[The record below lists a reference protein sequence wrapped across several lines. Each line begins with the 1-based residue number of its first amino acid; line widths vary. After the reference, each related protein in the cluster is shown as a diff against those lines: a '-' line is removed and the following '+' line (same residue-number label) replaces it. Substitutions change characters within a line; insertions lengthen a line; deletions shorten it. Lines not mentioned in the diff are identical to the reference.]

1 MKNRKTGKAIA
12 AAAML
17 TIAAMTMPMQTV
29 SAEDIVDDPYNVVV
43 LGDSISTG
51 YGLEDSSKSY
61 VSVLEHHMNQKVTN
75 LAKDGTTSSEL
86 LQSLQGDST
95 MQSAVAGADIIVVTI
110 GANDI
115 LQPVLNNDV
124 VKVDDYDNVYDLA
137 NAIKDNQIAFQKYL
151 RANMPTAVANA
162 NTNIDS
168 IILQLKSTNDHAKL
182 VFQTVYDPLSVDQ
195 DDTGLSSNALSMLS
209 TFSNGQ
215 MYQYLNGSA
224 NGGTYI
230 PVGLNQNLQTHA
242 QNGEIYLADVYN
254 IFLHHAWTNVNIAN
268 ADVHPTATGHAAIA
282 NLLIDSGYF
291 PTVTNTAGDIDGD
304 GNVAFA
310 DAVAVLTEY
319 ARVAAGNEAQFNPA
333 QKKSADVNGDGMI
346 DVSDAVGIL
355 VYYAKQAAG
364 QTPSFNP

>member
-1 MKNRKTGKAIA
+1 MKNRKTGRAIA

-17 TIAAMTMPMQTV
+17 TIAAMTMPMPTV
-29 SAEDIVDDPYNVVV
+29 SAADDVDPYSVVV

-51 YGLEDSSKSY
+51 YGLEDSSKAY
-61 VSVLEHHMNQKVTN
+61 VSILEQHMNQKVTN

-86 LQSLQGDST
+86 LQSLQGDSA
-95 MQSAVAGADIIVVTI
+95 MQGAVAGADVIVVTI

-115 LQPVLNNDV
+115 LQPVLHNDV
-124 VKVDDYDNVYDLA
+124 VKVDDYADVYQLA
-137 NAIKDNQIAFQKYL
+137 NAIKNNQIAFQKYL

-162 NTNIDS
+162 NANIDS

-195 DDTGLSSNALSMLS
+195 DDTGLSENALSMLNAFS
-209 TFSNGQ
+209 TGQ

-242 QNGEIYLADVYN
+242 QNGDIYLANVYDT
-254 IFLHHAWTNVNIAN
+254 FLHHAWTNVNIAN
-268 ADVHPTATGHAAIA
+268 ADVHPTVAGQEAIA

-291 PTVTNTAGDIDGD
+291 PTVTNSTGDVDGD
-304 GNVAFA
+304 GKVTVS

-319 ARVAAGNEAQFNPA
+319 ARVAAGNEEQFSDA
-333 QKKSADVNGDGMI
+333 QKSKANVNNDTKI
-346 DVSDAVGIL
+346 DVADAVGIL
-355 VYYAKQAAG
+355 TYYAKQAAG
-364 QTPSFNP
+364 QTPSFS

>member
-1 MKNRKTGKAIA
+1 M
-12 AAAML
+12 
-17 TIAAMTMPMQTV
+17 
-29 SAEDIVDDPYNVVV
+29 
-43 LGDSISTG
+43 
-51 YGLEDSSKSY
+51 
-61 VSVLEHHMNQKVTN
+61 
-75 LAKDGTTSSEL
+75 
-86 LQSLQGDST
+86 
-95 MQSAVAGADIIVVTI
+95 
-110 GANDI
+110 
-115 LQPVLNNDV
+115 

-230 PVGLNQNLQTHA
+230 PVGLNQNLETHA

-304 GNVAFA
+304 GNVAVS

>member
-1 MKNRKTGKAIA
+1 MKNRKTGRAIA

-17 TIAAMTMPMQTV
+17 TIAAMTMPMPTV
-29 SAEDIVDDPYNVVV
+29 SAADDVDPYSVVV

-51 YGLEDSSKSY
+51 YGLEDSSKAY
-61 VSVLEHHMNQKVTN
+61 VSILEQHMNQKVTN

-95 MQSAVAGADIIVVTI
+95 MQGAVAGADVIVVTI

-168 IILQLKSTNDHAKL
+168 IILQLKSTNSHAKL

-254 IFLHHAWTNVNIAN
+254 MFLHHAWTNVNIAN
-268 ADVHPTATGHAAIA
+268 ADVHPTATGQSAIA

-291 PTVTNTAGDIDGD
+291 PTVTNIPGDIDGD
-304 GNVAFA
+304 GKVAVS

-319 ARVAAGNEAQFNPA
+319 ARVAAGNEAQFSEA
-333 QKKSADVNGDGMI
+333 QKKSANVNGDNTI
-346 DVSDAVGIL
+346 DVADAVGIL
-355 VYYAKQAAG
+355 TYYAKQAAG
-364 QTPSFNP
+364 QTPSFS

>member
-1 MKNRKTGKAIA
+1 MKNRKTGRAIA

-17 TIAAMTMPMQTV
+17 TIAAMTMPMPTV
-29 SAEDIVDDPYNVVV
+29 SAADDVASYSVVV

-51 YGLEDSSKSY
+51 YGLEDSSKAY
-61 VSVLEHHMNQKVTN
+61 VSILEQHMNQKVTN

-95 MQSAVAGADIIVVTI
+95 MQGAVAGADVIVVTI

-168 IILQLKSTNDHAKL
+168 IILQLKSTNSHAKL

-195 DDTGLSSNALSMLS
+195 DDTGLSANALSMLS

-242 QNGEIYLADVYN
+242 QNGDIYLADVYN
-254 IFLHHAWTNVNIAN
+254 TFLHHAWTNVNIAN
-268 ADVHPTATGHAAIA
+268 ADVHPTVAGQEAIA

-291 PTVTNTAGDIDGD
+291 PTVTNILGDIDGD
-304 GNVAFA
+304 GKVAVS
-310 DAVAVLTEY
+310 DAVSVLTEY
-319 ARVAAGNEAQFNPA
+319 ARVAAGNEAQFSEA
-333 QKKSADVNGDGMI
+333 QKGKADVNKDGVI
-346 DVSDAVGIL
+346 DVADAVGIL
-355 VYYAKQAAG
+355 TYYAKQAAG
-364 QTPSFNP
+364 QTPSFDS

>member
-29 SAEDIVDDPYNVVV
+29 SAEDIVDAPYNVVV

-151 RANMPTAVANA
+151 RATMPTAVANA
-162 NTNIDS
+162 NTNIDN

-182 VFQTVYDPLSVDQ
+182 IFQTVYDPLSVDQ
-195 DDTGLSSNALSMLS
+195 DDTGL
-209 TFSNGQ
+209 
-215 MYQYLNGSA
+215 SA

-242 QNGEIYLADVYN
+242 QNGEIYLADVYSA
-254 IFLHHAWTNVNIAN
+254 FLHHAWTNVNIAN

-282 NLLIDSGYF
+282 NLLIESGYF
-291 PTVTNTAGDIDGD
+291 PSVANIDGDIDGD
-304 GNVAFA
+304 EKIDVS

-319 ARVAAGNEAQFNPA
+319 ARIAAGNEAQFNPA
-333 QKKSADVNGDGMI
+333 QKKSADVNEDGML

-355 VYYAKQAAG
+355 IYYAKQASG
-364 QTPSFNP
+364 QTPSFS

>member
-1 MKNRKTGKAIA
+1 
-12 AAAML
+12 
-17 TIAAMTMPMQTV
+17 
-29 SAEDIVDDPYNVVV
+29 
-43 LGDSISTG
+43 
-51 YGLEDSSKSY
+51 
-61 VSVLEHHMNQKVTN
+61 
-75 LAKDGTTSSEL
+75 
-86 LQSLQGDST
+86 

-268 ADVHPTATGHAAIA
+268 ADVHPTATGQSAIA

-304 GNVAFA
+304 GNVAVS

-319 ARVAAGNEAQFNPA
+319 ARIAAGNEAQFNPA
-333 QKKSADVNGDGMI
+333 QKKSADVNEDGML

-355 VYYAKQAAG
+355 IYYAKQASG
-364 QTPSFNP
+364 QTPSFNS

>member
-17 TIAAMTMPMQTV
+17 TIAAMTMPMPTV
-29 SAEDIVDDPYNVVV
+29 SAADDVDPYSVVV

-51 YGLEDSSKSY
+51 YGLEDSSKAY
-61 VSVLEHHMNQKVTN
+61 VSILEQHMNQKVTN

-86 LQSLQGDST
+86 LQLLQGDST
-95 MQSAVAGADIIVVTI
+95 MQSAVAGADVIVVTI

-162 NTNIDS
+162 NANIDS

-291 PTVTNTAGDIDGD
+291 PTVTNTAGDVDGD
-304 GNVAFA
+304 GNVAVS

-355 VYYAKQAAG
+355 IYYAKQASG
-364 QTPSFNP
+364 QTPSFS

>member
-17 TIAAMTMPMQTV
+17 TIAAMTMPMPTV
-29 SAEDIVDDPYNVVV
+29 SAADDVDPYSVVV

-51 YGLEDSSKSY
+51 YGLEDSSKAY
-61 VSVLEHHMNQKVTN
+61 VSILEQHMNQKVTN

-86 LQSLQGDST
+86 LQLLQGDST

-162 NTNIDS
+162 NANIDS

-291 PTVTNTAGDIDGD
+291 PTVTNTAGDVDGD
-304 GNVAFA
+304 GNVAVS

>member
-29 SAEDIVDDPYNVVV
+29 SAEDIVDAPYNVVV

-151 RANMPTAVANA
+151 RATMPTAVANA
-162 NTNIDS
+162 NTNIDN

-182 VFQTVYDPLSVDQ
+182 IFQTVYDPLSVDQ
-195 DDTGLSSNALSMLS
+195 DDTGLSANALSMLS
-209 TFSNGQ
+209 AFSNGQ

-242 QNGEIYLADVYN
+242 QNGEIYLADVYSA
-254 IFLHHAWTNVNIAN
+254 FLHHAWTNVNIAN

-282 NLLIDSGYF
+282 NLLIESGYF
-291 PTVTNTAGDIDGD
+291 PSVANIDGDIDGD
-304 GNVAFA
+304 EKIDVS

-319 ARVAAGNEAQFNPA
+319 ARIAAGNEAQFNPA
-333 QKKSADVNGDGMI
+333 QKKSADVNGDGML

-355 VYYAKQAAG
+355 IYYAKQASG
-364 QTPSFNP
+364 QTPSFNS

>member
-17 TIAAMTMPMQTV
+17 TIAAMTIPMPTV
-29 SAEDIVDDPYNVVV
+29 SAADDVDPYSVVV

-51 YGLEDSSKSY
+51 YGLEDSSKAY
-61 VSVLEHHMNQKVTN
+61 VSILEQHMNQKVTN

-86 LQSLQGDST
+86 LQLLQGDST
-95 MQSAVAGADIIVVTI
+95 MQSAVAGADVIVVTI

-162 NTNIDS
+162 NANIDS

-291 PTVTNTAGDIDGD
+291 PTVTNTAGDVDGD
-304 GNVAFA
+304 GNVAVS

-355 VYYAKQAAG
+355 IYYAKQASG
-364 QTPSFNP
+364 QTPSFS

>member
-1 MKNRKTGKAIA
+1 MKNRKTGRAIA

-17 TIAAMTMPMQTV
+17 TIAAMTMPMPNV
-29 SAEDIVDDPYNVVV
+29 SAADDVDPYSVVV

-51 YGLEDSSKSY
+51 YGLEDSSKAY
-61 VSVLEHHMNQKVTN
+61 VSILEQHMNQKVTN

-95 MQSAVAGADIIVVTI
+95 MQGAVAGADVIVVTI

-137 NAIKDNQIAFQKYL
+137 NAIKENQIAFQKYL

-162 NTNIDS
+162 NANIDS
-168 IILQLKSTNDHAKL
+168 IILQLKSTNSHAKL

-195 DDTGLSSNALSMLS
+195 DDTGLSDNALSMLS

-230 PVGLNQNLQTHA
+230 PVGLNQNLQAHA
-242 QNGEIYLADVYN
+242 QNGDIYLADVYSA
-254 IFLHHAWTNVNIAN
+254 FLHHAWTNVNIAN
-268 ADVHPTATGHAAIA
+268 ADVHPTVAGQEAIA

-291 PTVTNTAGDIDGD
+291 PTITNATGDVDGD
-304 GNVAFA
+304 GKIDVP

-319 ARVAAGNEAQFNPA
+319 ARVAAGNEGQFSDA
-333 QKKSADVNGDGMI
+333 QKSKADVNKDGMI
-346 DVSDAVGIL
+346 DVADAVGIL
-355 VYYAKQAAG
+355 TYYAKQASG
-364 QTPSFNP
+364 QTPSFS

>member
-29 SAEDIVDDPYNVVV
+29 SAEDIVDAPYNVVV

-51 YGLEDSSKSY
+51 YGLENSSKSY

-86 LQSLQGDST
+86 LQLLQGDST
-95 MQSAVAGADIIVVTI
+95 MQSAVAGADVIVVTI

-162 NTNIDS
+162 NANIDS

-254 IFLHHAWTNVNIAN
+254 MFLHHAWTNVNIAN

-282 NLLIDSGYF
+282 NLLIESGYF
-291 PTVTNTAGDIDGD
+291 PAVAGAKGDVDGD
-304 GNVAFA
+304 EKIDVS

-319 ARVAAGNEAQFNPA
+319 ARIAAGNEAQFNPA
-333 QKKSADVNGDGMI
+333 QKKSADVNEDGMI

-355 VYYAKQAAG
+355 VYYAKQASG

>member
-29 SAEDIVDDPYNVVV
+29 SAEDIVDAPYNVVV

-86 LQSLQGDST
+86 LQLLQGDST
-95 MQSAVAGADIIVVTI
+95 MQSAVAGADVIVVTI

-151 RANMPTAVANA
+151 RANMPTAVADA
-162 NTNIDS
+162 NTNIDN

-195 DDTGLSSNALSMLS
+195 DDTGLSANALSMLS

-254 IFLHHAWTNVNIAN
+254 MFLHHAWTNVNIAN

-282 NLLIDSGYF
+282 NLLIESGYF
-291 PTVTNTAGDIDGD
+291 PTVAGAKGDVDGD
-304 GNVAFA
+304 GNIDVS

-319 ARVAAGNEAQFNPA
+319 ARIAAGNEAQFNPA

>member
-1 MKNRKTGKAIA
+1 M
-12 AAAML
+12 
-17 TIAAMTMPMQTV
+17 
-29 SAEDIVDDPYNVVV
+29 
-43 LGDSISTG
+43 
-51 YGLEDSSKSY
+51 
-61 VSVLEHHMNQKVTN
+61 
-75 LAKDGTTSSEL
+75 
-86 LQSLQGDST
+86 
-95 MQSAVAGADIIVVTI
+95 
-110 GANDI
+110 
-115 LQPVLNNDV
+115 

-268 ADVHPTATGHAAIA
+268 ADVHPTATGQSAIA

-304 GNVAFA
+304 GNVAVS

-319 ARVAAGNEAQFNPA
+319 ARIAAGNEAQFNPA
-333 QKKSADVNGDGMI
+333 QKKSADVNEDGML

-355 VYYAKQAAG
+355 IYYAKQASG
-364 QTPSFNP
+364 QTPSFNS

>member
-1 MKNRKTGKAIA
+1 MKNRKTGRAIA

-17 TIAAMTMPMQTV
+17 TIAAMTMPMPTAAAADTV
-29 SAEDIVDDPYNVVV
+29 DPYSVVV

-51 YGLEDSSKSY
+51 YGLQDSSKSY
-61 VSVLEHHMNQKVTN
+61 VSILEQQMNQKVTN

-86 LQSLQGDST
+86 LQSLQGDSA
-95 MQSAVAGADIIVVTI
+95 MQGAVAGADVIVVTI

-137 NAIKDNQIAFQKYL
+137 NAIKTNQ
-151 RANMPTAVANA
+151 
-162 NTNIDS
+162 IDS

-195 DDTGLSSNALSMLS
+195 DDTGLSDNALSMLS

-242 QNGEIYLADVYN
+242 QNGEIYLADVYGT
-254 IFLHHAWTNVNIAN
+254 FLHHAWTNVNIEN
-268 ADVHPTATGHAAIA
+268 ADVHPNAAGHAAIA
-282 NLLIDSGYF
+282 NLLLDSGYF
-291 PTVTNTAGDIDGD
+291 PAVSSTKGDVDGD
-304 GNVAFA
+304 GNIVVS

-319 ARVAAGNEAQFNPA
+319 ARVAAGAE
-333 QKKSADVNGDGMI
+333 
-346 DVSDAVGIL
+346 
-355 VYYAKQAAG
+355 KQCG
-364 QTPSFNP
+364 CQ

>member
-1 MKNRKTGKAIA
+1 
-12 AAAML
+12 
-17 TIAAMTMPMQTV
+17 
-29 SAEDIVDDPYNVVV
+29 
-43 LGDSISTG
+43 
-51 YGLEDSSKSY
+51 
-61 VSVLEHHMNQKVTN
+61 MNQKVTN

-151 RANMPTAVANA
+151 RATMPTAVANA
-162 NTNIDS
+162 NTNIDN

-195 DDTGLSSNALSMLS
+195 DDTGLSANALSMLS
-209 TFSNGQ
+209 AFSNGQ

-230 PVGLNQNLQTHA
+230 SVGLNQNLQAHA

-254 IFLHHAWTNVNIAN
+254 TFLHHAWTNVNIAN
-268 ADVHPTATGHAAIA
+268 ADVHPTVAGHAAIA

-304 GNVAFA
+304 GNVAVS

>member
-1 MKNRKTGKAIA
+1 MKNRKTGRAIA

-17 TIAAMTMPMQTV
+17 TIAAMTMPMPTV
-29 SAEDIVDDPYNVVV
+29 SAADDVDPYSVVV

-51 YGLEDSSKSY
+51 YGLEDSSKAY
-61 VSVLEHHMNQKVTN
+61 VSILEQHMNQKVTN

-95 MQSAVAGADIIVVTI
+95 MQGAVAGADVIVVTI

-168 IILQLKSTNDHAKL
+168 IILQLKSTNSHAKL

-195 DDTGLSSNALSMLS
+195 DDTGLSDNALSMLS
-209 TFSNGQ
+209 AFSGGQ
-215 MYQYLNGSA
+215 MYQYLNGSS
-224 NGGTYI
+224 NGEYI
-230 PVGLNQNLQTHA
+230 PVGLNQNLQAHA

-254 IFLHHAWTNVNIAN
+254 TFLHHAWTNVNIAN

-291 PTVTNTAGDIDGD
+291 PTVTNTAGDVDGD
-304 GNVAFA
+304 GKVAVS

-319 ARVAAGNEAQFNPA
+319 ARVAAGNEAQFSEA
-333 QKKSADVNGDGMI
+333 QKGKADVNKDGVI
-346 DVSDAVGIL
+346 DVADAVGIL
-355 VYYAKQAAG
+355 TYYAKQAAG
-364 QTPSFNP
+364 QTPSFDS

>member
-1 MKNRKTGKAIA
+1 MKNRKTGRAIA

-17 TIAAMTMPMQTV
+17 TIAAMTMPMPT
-29 SAEDIVDDPYNVVV
+29 SVVV

-51 YGLEDSSKSY
+51 YGLEDSSKAY
-61 VSVLEHHMNQKVTN
+61 VSILEQHMNQKVTN

-95 MQSAVAGADIIVVTI
+95 MQGAVAGADVIVVTI

-168 IILQLKSTNDHAKL
+168 IILQLKSTNSHAKL

-209 TFSNGQ
+209 AFSGGQ
-215 MYQYLNGSA
+215 MYQYLNGSS
-224 NGGTYI
+224 NGEYI
-230 PVGLNQNLQTHA
+230 PVGLNQNLQAHA
-242 QNGEIYLADVYN
+242 QNGEIYLADVYSA
-254 IFLHHAWTNVNIAN
+254 FLHHAWTNVNIAN

-291 PTVTNTAGDIDGD
+291 PTVTNTAGDVDGD
-304 GNVAFA
+304 GKVDVP

-319 ARVAAGNEAQFNPA
+319 ARVAAGNEGQFSDA
-333 QKKSADVNGDGMI
+333 QKGKADVNKDGVI
-346 DVSDAVGIL
+346 DVADAVGIL
-355 VYYAKQAAG
+355 TYYAKQASG
-364 QTPSFNP
+364 QTPSFS

>member
-17 TIAAMTMPMQTV
+17 TIAAMTMPMPTV
-29 SAEDIVDDPYNVVV
+29 SAADDVDPYSVVV
-43 LGDSISTG
+43 LGDSI
-51 YGLEDSSKSY
+51 
-61 VSVLEHHMNQKVTN
+61 
-75 LAKDGTTSSEL
+75 
-86 LQSLQGDST
+86 
-95 MQSAVAGADIIVVTI
+95 TI

-168 IILQLKSTNDHAKL
+168 IILQLKSTNSHAKL

-209 TFSNGQ
+209 AFSGGQ
-215 MYQYLNGSA
+215 MYQYLNGSS
-224 NGGTYI
+224 NGEYI
-230 PVGLNQNLQTHA
+230 PVGLNQNLQAHA
-242 QNGEIYLADVYN
+242 QNGEIYLADVYSA
-254 IFLHHAWTNVNIAN
+254 FLHHAWTNVNIAN
-268 ADVHPTATGHAAIA
+268 ADVHPTATGQEAIA
-282 NLLIDSGYF
+282 NVLIDSGYF
-291 PTVTNTAGDIDGD
+291 PTVTNIPGDIDGD
-304 GNVAFA
+304 GKVDVP

-319 ARVAAGNEAQFNPA
+319 ARVAAGNEGQFSDA
-333 QKKSADVNGDGMI
+333 QKGKADVNKDGVI
-346 DVSDAVGIL
+346 DVADAVGIL
-355 VYYAKQAAG
+355 TYYAKQASG
-364 QTPSFNP
+364 QTPSFS

>member
-1 MKNRKTGKAIA
+1 MKNRKTGRAIA

-17 TIAAMTMPMQTV
+17 TIAAMTMPMPTAAAADTV
-29 SAEDIVDDPYNVVV
+29 DPYSVVV

-51 YGLEDSSKSY
+51 YGLQDSSKSY
-61 VSVLEHHMNQKVTN
+61 VSILEQQMNQKVTN

-86 LQSLQGDST
+86 LQSLQGDSA
-95 MQSAVAGADIIVVTI
+95 MQGAVAGADVIVVTI

-124 VKVDDYDNVYDLA
+124 VKVDDYDDVYQLA
-137 NAIKDNQIAFQKYL
+137 NAIKNNQIAFQKYL

-162 NTNIDS
+162 NANIDS
-168 IILQLKSTNDHAKL
+168 IILQLKSTNSHAKL

-195 DDTGLSSNALSMLS
+195 DDTGLSDNALSMLS

-242 QNGEIYLADVYN
+242 QNGEIYLADVYGT
-254 IFLHHAWTNVNIAN
+254 FLHHAWTNVNIEN
-268 ADVHPTATGHAAIA
+268 ADVHPNADGHAAIA
-282 NLLIDSGYF
+282 NLLLDSGYF
-291 PTVTNTAGDIDGD
+291 PAVASTKGDVDGD
-304 GNVAFA
+304 GNIVVS

-319 ARVAAGNEAQFNPA
+319 ARVAAGGEEQFTPA
-333 QKKSADVNGDGMI
+333 QKNSADVNEDGVL

-355 VYYAKQAAG
+355 TYYAKQASG
-364 QTPSFNP
+364 QTPSFH

>member
-1 MKNRKTGKAIA
+1 MKNRKTGRAIA

-17 TIAAMTMPMQTV
+17 TIAAMTMPMPTAAAADTV
-29 SAEDIVDDPYNVVV
+29 DPYSVVV

-51 YGLEDSSKSY
+51 YGLQDSSKSY
-61 VSVLEHHMNQKVTN
+61 VSILEQQMNQKVTN

-86 LQSLQGDST
+86 LQSLQGDSA
-95 MQSAVAGADIIVVTI
+95 MQGAVAGADVIVVTI

-124 VKVDDYDNVYDLA
+124 VKVDDYDNIYDLA
-137 NAIKDNQIAFQKYL
+137 NAIKTNQIAFQKYL

-162 NTNIDS
+162 NANIDS

-195 DDTGLSSNALSMLS
+195 DDTGLSDNALSMLS

-242 QNGEIYLADVYN
+242 QNGEIYLADVYGT
-254 IFLHHAWTNVNIAN
+254 FLHHAWTNVNIEN
-268 ADVHPTATGHAAIA
+268 ADVHPNAAGHAAIA
-282 NLLIDSGYF
+282 NLLLDSGYF
-291 PTVTNTAGDIDGD
+291 PAVASTKGDVDGD
-304 GNVAFA
+304 GNIVVS

-319 ARVAAGNEAQFNPA
+319 ARVAAGGEEQFTPA
-333 QKKSADVNGDGMI
+333 QKNSADVNEDGVL

-355 VYYAKQAAG
+355 TYYAKQASG
-364 QTPSFNP
+364 QTPSFH

>member
-17 TIAAMTMPMQTV
+17 TIAAMTMPMPTV
-29 SAEDIVDDPYNVVV
+29 SAADDVDPYSVVV

-86 LQSLQGDST
+86 LQLLQGDST
-95 MQSAVAGADIIVVTI
+95 MQSAVAGADVIVVTI

-291 PTVTNTAGDIDGD
+291 PTVTNTAGDVDGD
-304 GNVAFA
+304 GNVAVS

-319 ARVAAGNEAQFNPA
+319 ARVAAGNEAHFNPA